1 MNSRKL
7 VTRLLEAPDTTDY
20 SNAPK
25 GRRNDRHKDPG
36 LAAKFGHDSDEPD
49 EVEGHDPDNEID
61 LNAESSM
68 EEALLNLLQ
77 GEGYRCQTFESAGIL
92 TNNKGVVAK
101 GQLGKFQITI
111 VEDRRGY

>member
-7 VTRLLEAPDTTDY
+7 VAQLLEAPDTTDY
-20 SNAPK
+20 SETPK
-25 GRRNDRHKDPG
+25 GRRNDRHRDPG
-36 LAAKFGHDSDEPD
+36 LAAKFGHDSGEPED
-49 EVEGHDPDNEID
+49 EGHDPDNEID

-68 EEALLNLLQ
+68 EEALVNLLQ
-77 GEGYRCQTFESAGIL
+77 AEGYKCQTFKSAGIL